1 MDLDKIVEETGSES
15 EATYLVSPDETLA
28 TCLPASP
35 SLSVINNK
43 ESSESDQNDNKI
55 KTKGT
60 LETAKEDAFVPH
72 QCPCAEIPDDFKS
85 KQQKSQQLT
94 STPPKVNSKTCLWSK
109 DDTGTLN
116 SDGNPLSNGQRTLS
130 GNNTEPSKPDLL
142 PTVNKSLIARQESI
156 EPVQEDTTS
165 NQHPKLSAIPDN
177 TKEINSAHCVTSLVG
192 APSTKLDTFST
203 STTENVSGLK
213 TAKSETFQ
221 SVTDALEQ
229 EKHREEISPTPK
241 KVLSIVLDLE
251 PKDMQK
257 NDNDGPDALRCSQ
270 GAELWDTKL
279 TVVSITGPPEKK
291 SGLCTTLVSPESD
304 ETDFTIHCLKSA
316 SKSSRVADSL
326 PETPSA
332 LVNTEL
338 EEVKSTSAKLSC
350 EEKSDACELIHNDVL
365 NSSELCGS
373 VAECQL
379 TGAHAAETT
388 FLHVKQEAMTD
399 FCQAEEQTMSTVEGD
414 ALTETPIPASYCQ
427 YLPAN
432 KQLAIADTAQ
442 STGTGNL
449 VMAEGQNAEEPTE
462 PERPESKPSKAPET
476 QDKATL
482 PEEDSELEV
491 AASLEDT
498 EMTQVHVIL

>member
-15 EATYLVSPDETLA
+15 DATYLVSPDETLA
-28 TCLPASP
+28 TCPPASP
-35 SLSVINNK
+35 SLSVTNNT

-55 KTKGT
+55 KTNDT

-94 STPPKVNSKTCLWSK
+94 STPPKVNLKTCLWSK

-116 SDGNPLSNGQRTLS
+116 SDSNPLSNGQRTLS

-142 PTVNKSLIARQESI
+142 PTLNKSLIAQQESI

-192 APSTKLDTFST
+192 APSTKLHTFPT

-213 TAKSETFQ
+213 TAESETFQ

-229 EKHREEISPTPK
+229 EKHCEEISPTPK

-270 GAELWDTKL
+270 GAELWDAKL
-279 TVVSITGPPEKK
+279 TVVSSTGPPEK
-291 SGLCTTLVSPESD
+291 SGLCITLASPESD

-316 SKSSRVADSL
+316 SKSSHVTDSL

-350 EEKSDACELIHNDVL
+350 KEKSDARELIHNDVL

-399 FCQAEEQTMSTVEGD
+399 FCHAEERTMSSALRTVEGD

-427 YLPAN
+427 YLPAS
-432 KQLAIADTAQ
+432 KQLSIADTTR

-449 VMAEGQNAEEPTE
+449 VMAEGENAEEPTE
-462 PERPESKPSKAPET
+462 PERPESKPSK
-476 QDKATL
+476 DKATL
-482 PEEDSELEV
+482 PEEDSGLKV

-498 EMTQVHVIL
+498 EVTQVHVIL